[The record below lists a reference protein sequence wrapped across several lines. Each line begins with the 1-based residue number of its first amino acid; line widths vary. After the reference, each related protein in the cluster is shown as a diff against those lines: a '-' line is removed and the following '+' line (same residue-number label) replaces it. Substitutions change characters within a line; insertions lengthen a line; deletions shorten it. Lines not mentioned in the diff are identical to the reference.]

1 MEGKVHRVLAPALGC
16 PVAGF
21 GQEKCRS
28 ACWLGL
34 IVVNRREN
42 VERHVVDTID
52 VCRQCPLGDR
62 SKLGRRYREAVVCD
76 TGDCMRIVVTE
87 MSRADVHTIL
97 VVPNV
102 NGGVVVE
109 ARAAL
114 QAGRIDSSP
123 RTHGV
128 RRGADQQGVALA
140 CDGDDPTVDE
150 FVVDDVRLVR
160 PWRGGR
166 IRDAWIGADRIQ
178 ARFADE
184 GGHWNGL
191 QQVAT
196 LFVDPNVLPRDL
208 HNLRGVDRNIH
219 LRAIAVGHAGLACGQ
234 TGAAVAV
241 EGVNNRLCLR
251 HFHREQEAHGEE
263 QRPSGQRL
271 PLSMHWLTLLKLV
284 AIFHLK
290 IAEVRTPVL
299 TSSSIA
305 SKDNSV
311 K

>member
-1 MEGKVHRVLAPALGC
+1 MVSFPACGTEPSGPQHGLLYSHLSCVEPTSVLTSCSPPILYF
-16 PVAGF
+16 PVAPFHVKVSTTQWKGKF
-21 GQEKCRS
+21 IEFWHPPWVARS
-28 ACWLGL
+28 KVLDK
-34 IVVNRREN
+34 N
-42 VERHVVDTID
+42 D

-184 GGHWNGL
+184 GGHLNGL
-191 QQVAT
+191 QQ
-196 LFVDPNVLPRDL
+196 
-208 HNLRGVDRNIH
+208 
-219 LRAIAVGHAGLACGQ
+219 
-234 TGAAVAV
+234 
-241 EGVNNRLCLR
+241 
-251 HFHREQEAHGEE
+251 
-263 QRPSGQRL
+263 
-271 PLSMHWLTLLKLV
+271 
-284 AIFHLK
+284 
-290 IAEVRTPVL
+290 
-299 TSSSIA
+299 
-305 SKDNSV
+305 
-311 K
+311 